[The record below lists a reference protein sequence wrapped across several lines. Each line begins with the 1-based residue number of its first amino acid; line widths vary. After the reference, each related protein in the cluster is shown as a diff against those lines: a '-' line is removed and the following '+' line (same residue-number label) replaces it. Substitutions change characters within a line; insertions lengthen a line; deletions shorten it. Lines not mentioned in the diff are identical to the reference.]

1 MTLTRRSPSRRDRL
15 SRGRKLR
22 TASPRKRFLDM
33 SEVRQLRDPL
43 RTPESEY
50 TIFVQRMLD
59 LAVAQPARSSQIVR
73 ALTEA
78 EKRRLRLVEPWLFS
92 DDCESG

>member
-1 MTLTRRSPSRRDRL
+1 MNDDLC
-15 SRGRKLR
+15 
-22 TASPRKRFLDM
+22 A
-33 SEVRQLRDPL
+33 EVRLLRDPL

-59 LAVAQPARSSQIVR
+59 LAVQQPARSRQIVA

-78 EKRRLRLVEPWLFS
+78 EKRRLRVVEPWLFS